1 MVEFMKNIKLL
12 NFTESFFLI
21 DIYLILILVLVFG
34 NHFI

>member
-34 NHFI
+34 NHSI